1 MKRGPNAPA
10 APPPKPP
17 AAPRKPPTAA
27 PKGPSRKEEKP
38 KAAAKGGSVTATAS
52 TKEFTVRE
60 PEIPLEQR
68 PVVKLDALMKE
79 DKTQSLQPVPD
90 PGPEHTRPPGQ
101 SLKEFTAKD
110 AEQAPSEMTARSVH
124 EGLRQRTVANQEH
137 FDKKYGFTRQNLS
150 LMRRMLRYFA
160 DVKNWKGAEWLF
172 FFRSRVPIT
181 KWLLE
186 YSWRTDLLPDVI
198 AGLMMSIIAIPQGLA
213 YGFLVGLPPVHGLY
227 TTIVG
232 PVVYALLGTSRHV
245 SSGPFSIVALMV
257 SAAVSEVT
265 EEIKADRGHGT
276 SGNELEAAGFCCWT
290 EKPLLDHAEV
300 LEIVGCLTLMTG
312 CIQLLLG
319 LMNAGILAVWLSDQL
334 VQGLTSGAA
343 VLVLTSQLP
352 YMTGIKHLPSPMEFC
367 GIPKASSRVGTN
379 LIDPSLVQFY
389 ICFFKNI
396 GQLQPNPT
404 VLSVVCCVLLLF
416 SKQFLDKVLRKWT
429 KIKFPMELVIV
440 VLSILINYFAAS
452 THFDLDLHNVGAVES
467 GMKRPAAP
475 RLRYASKL
483 FVWAITTSVVAFAVH
498 IALVKLI
505 AKKLNY
511 QINANQEW
519 LALGGMNFVAAFFGC
534 FVGASSLSR
543 SFAMVKLG
551 AKTQMSTLV
560 SVCVLL
566 AVVYGAAEYF
576 YYLPLPVL
584 ACIVVIALK
593 DLLVQIVT
601 SAQTIKVSFIDFLIW
616 YVTFMA
622 VVFVSFNIGLI
633 VGVSFALLTV
643 VFRSQW
649 AESTCMG
656 RILGTTDFKGVDHY
670 RAAVE
675 VPGIRV
681 FRFDAPLYFANAE
694 LFLSRLHNASGIDP
708 VLVVGKLE
716 DVKQKRK
723 ADAPTAGGDGE
734 KTAPKASGTKGGE
747 PTTAKEK
754 DIQLHVLPVAG
765 NPSKEIVEGAVER
778 TVDLPTLKQPQREA
792 EELIQLT
799 HIVIDC
805 SSFPYIDLMG
815 LQVLEQ
821 AYLDYQ
827 KIGIQVYLS
836 TCKGDVRQFFER
848 ADFYKR
854 VPKVNMFVSVIDAV
868 TKALL
873 DRDLLLEK
881 AEKERLE
888 AEERGRLELPPES
901 PAVPE
906 NAAVPPP
913 TSSGGTTQQPPTVA
927 AAAPAPAAAV
937 PSAPNAPVA
946 PAGQPAPQTAAPTV
960 VPPAPPVVP
969 TVPQL
974 PPAAEKK

>member
-1 MKRGPNAPA
+1 MKREPNAPA

-17 AAPRKPPTAA
+17 AAPRKPPTVA

-38 KAAAKGGSVTATAS
+38 KAAAAKGGSVTATAS

-124 EGLRQRTVANQEH
+124 EGLRRRTVANQEH

-150 LMRRMLRYFA
+150 LMRRLLRYFA
-160 DVKNWKGAEWLF
+160 DVKHWKGAEWLF

-213 YGFLVGLPPVHGLY
+213 YGFIVGLPPVHGLY

-257 SAAVSEVT
+257 SAAVSEVA
-265 EEIKADRGHGT
+265 EEIKADQGHAT

-290 EKPLLDHAEV
+290 EKPVLDPAEG

-343 VLVLTSQLP
+343 VL
-352 YMTGIKHLPSPMEFC
+352 
-367 GIPKASSRVGTN
+367 
-379 LIDPSLVQFY
+379 FY

-396 GQLQPNPT
+396 DQLQPNPT

-452 THFDLDLHNVGAVES
+452 THVDLQLHNVGAVES

-511 QINANQEW
+511 QIDANQEW

-551 AKTQMSTLV
+551 AKSQMSTLV

-576 YYLPLPVL
+576 YYLPLFHPVL

-601 SAQTIKVSFIDFLIW
+601 SAQTIKTSFIDFLIW
-616 YVTFMA
+616 YVTIMS

-633 VGVSFALLTV
+633 VSVSFALLTV

-675 VPGIRV
+675 VAGIR
-681 FRFDAPLYFANAE
+681 
-694 LFLSRLHNASGIDP
+694 
-708 VLVVGKLE
+708 
-716 DVKQKRK
+716 
-723 ADAPTAGGDGE
+723 
-734 KTAPKASGTKGGE
+734 GTPRAARG
-747 PTTAKEK
+747 
-754 DIQLHVLPVAG
+754 G

-815 LQVLEQ
+815 LEVLEQ

-836 TCKGDVRQFFER
+836 IVRQFFER

-854 VPKVNMFVSVIDAV
+854 VLKVNMFVSVIDAV

-901 PAVPE
+901 PAAPE

-913 TSSGGTTQQPPTVA
+913 TSSGGTTQQPPVVAA
-927 AAAPAPAAAV
+927 AAAPAPAV
-937 PSAPNAPVA
+937 PIGPNAPVP
-946 PAGQPAPQTAAPTV
+946 PAVQPAPQAAA
-960 VPPAPPVVP
+960 PPAPPPAPVVP
-969 TVPQL
+969 QP
-974 PPAAEKK
+974 PPAVKKK

>member
-1 MKRGPNAPA
+1 MKREPNAPA
-10 APPPKPP
+10 APAPPKPP
-17 AAPRKPPTAA
+17 VAPRKPPAVP

-186 YSWRTDLLPDVI
+186 YNWRTDLLPDVI

-232 PVVYALLGTSRHV
+232 PIVYALLGTSRHV

-257 SAAVSEVT
+257 SAAVNEVA
-265 EEIKADRGHGT
+265 EEIKADQGHAT

-290 EKPLLDHAEV
+290 EKPVLDYAEV
-300 LEIVGCLTLMTG
+300 LEI
-312 CIQLLLG
+312 LLFG

-343 VLVLTSQLP
+343 VL
-352 YMTGIKHLPSPMEFC
+352 
-367 GIPKASSRVGTN
+367 
-379 LIDPSLVQFY
+379 FY

-396 GQLQPNPT
+396 GQLQKNPT

-519 LALGGMNFVAAFFGC
+519 LALGGMNFAAAFFGC

-551 AKTQMSTLV
+551 AKSQMSTLV

-601 SAQTIKVSFIDFLIW
+601 SAQTIKTSFIDFLIW
-616 YVTFMA
+616 YVTIMS

-734 KTAPKASGTKGGE
+734 KTAPKAAGTKGGE
-747 PTTAKEK
+747 PAQTKEK

-815 LQVLEQ
+815 LEVLEQ
-821 AYLDYQ
+821 AYMDYQ

-836 TCKGDVRQFFER
+836 TCKGELEDDRSFHSTLLLAVSVRQFFER

-913 TSSGGTTQQPPTVA
+913 TSSGGTTQQPPVLPA
-927 AAAPAPAAAV
+927 AVAPAPAV
-937 PSAPNAPVA
+937 PSGPNAPVA
-946 PAGQPAPQTAAPTV
+946 PAVQPAPQAAAPAVPPPAPPAAPTV
-960 VPPAPPVVP
+960 PLPPPVI
-969 TVPQL
+969 
-974 PPAAEKK
+974 EKK

>member
-1 MKRGPNAPA
+1 MKREPNAPA
-10 APPPKPP
+10 APAPAPPKPP
-17 AAPRKPPTAA
+17 AAPRKPPAVP

-150 LMRRMLRYFA
+150 LMRRLLRYFA
-160 DVKNWKGAEWLF
+160 DVKHWKGAEWLF

-257 SAAVSEVT
+257 SAAVSEVA
-265 EEIKADRGHGT
+265 EEIKADQGHAT

-290 EKPLLDHAEV
+290 EKPVLDPAEV

-352 YMTGIKHLPSPMEFC
+352 YMTGIQHLPSPMEFC
-367 GIPKASSRVGTN
+367 GIPKASRTSSQS
-379 LIDPSLVQFY
+379 LIDSPPVQFY

-396 GQLQPNPT
+396 GQLQRNPT

-452 THFDLDLHNVGAVES
+452 THFDLQLHNVGAVES
-467 GMKRPAAP
+467 GMKRPTAP

-511 QINANQEW
+511 QIDANQEW

-551 AKTQMSTLV
+551 AKSQMSTLV

-601 SAQTIKVSFIDFLIW
+601 SAQTIKTSFIDFLIW
-616 YVTFMA
+616 YVTIMS
-622 VVFVSFNIGLI
+622 VVFISFNIGLI

-716 DVKQKRK
+716 D
-723 ADAPTAGGDGE
+723 
-734 KTAPKASGTKGGE
+734 GGE

-815 LQVLEQ
+815 LEVLEQ

-901 PAVPE
+901 PAVAE

-913 TSSGGTTQQPPTVA
+913 TSSGGTTQQPPVLA
-927 AAAPAPAAAV
+927 VAAAPAPAV
-937 PSAPNAPVA
+937 PSGPNATVA
-946 PAGQPAPQTAAPTV
+946 PAVQPALQAAAPTIAT
-960 VPPAPPVVP
+960 PAPPAAPVVAQP
-969 TVPQL
+969 
-974 PPAAEKK
+974 PPAVEKK

>member
-1 MKRGPNAPA
+1 MAGDHR
-10 APPPKPP
+10 
-17 AAPRKPPTAA
+17 R
-27 PKGPSRKEEKP
+27 
-38 KAAAKGGSVTATAS
+38 
-52 TKEFTVRE
+52 
-60 PEIPLEQR
+60 
-68 PVVKLDALMKE
+68 
-79 DKTQSLQPVPD
+79 
-90 PGPEHTRPPGQ
+90 H
-101 SLKEFTAKD
+101 
-110 AEQAPSEMTARSVH
+110 
-124 EGLRQRTVANQEH
+124 NQ
-137 FDKKYGFTRQNLS
+137 
-150 LMRRMLRYFA
+150 
-160 DVKNWKGAEWLF
+160 
-172 FFRSRVPIT
+172 
-181 KWLLE
+181 
-186 YSWRTDLLPDVI
+186 
-198 AGLMMSIIAIPQGLA
+198 
-213 YGFLVGLPPVHGLY
+213 
-227 TTIVG
+227 
-232 PVVYALLGTSRHV
+232 
-245 SSGPFSIVALMV
+245 
-257 SAAVSEVT
+257 
-265 EEIKADRGHGT
+265 
-276 SGNELEAAGFCCWT
+276 
-290 EKPLLDHAEV
+290 
-300 LEIVGCLTLMTG
+300 
-312 CIQLLLG
+312 
-319 LMNAGILAVWLSDQL
+319 
-334 VQGLTSGAA
+334 VQ
-343 VLVLTSQLP
+343 
-352 YMTGIKHLPSPMEFC
+352 K
-367 GIPKASSRVGTN
+367 
-379 LIDPSLVQFY
+379 
-389 ICFFKNI
+389 
-396 GQLQPNPT
+396 NPT

-452 THFDLDLHNVGAVES
+452 THFNLDLHNVGAVES

-511 QINANQEW
+511 QIDANQEW

-543 SFAMVKLG
+543 SFAMVELG
-551 AKTQMSTLV
+551 AKSQMSTLV

-566 AVVYGAAEYF
+566 GVVYGAAEYF

-616 YVTFMA
+616 YMTIMS
-622 VVFVSFNIGLI
+622 VVFISFNIGLI

-694 LFLSRLHNASGIDP
+694 LFLSRLHNASRIDP

-754 DIQLHVLPVAG
+754 DIRECPQLVAFIPAFILPAELHVLPVVG

-815 LQVLEQ
+815 LEVLEQ

-836 TCKGDVRQFFER
+836 TCKGERDDSSNHSHIPLLSVSVRQFFER

-854 VPKVNMFVSVIDAV
+854 VHKVNMFVSVIDAV

-888 AEERGRLELPPES
+888 GEERGRLELPPES
-901 PAVPE
+901 PAVAE

-913 TSSGGTTQQPPTVA
+913 TSSGGTTQQPPVLAVA
-927 AAAPAPAAAV
+927 AAAPAV
-937 PSAPNAPVA
+937 PSGPNAPVA
-946 PAGQPAPQTAAPTV
+946 PAVQPAPQAAAL
-960 VPPAPPVVP
+960 PAPSAAPVVP
-969 TVPQL
+969 QP
-974 PPAAEKK
+974 PPAVQKK